1 MQPAASPTPVQGAHR
16 RNRATRERETTP
28 RAKVLP
34 TSHEPMTRRTTQPR
48 TIEDSIKKLPPLA
61 SVVVLGDLVG
71 SADQPASVRDSAAR
85 ALLAMATATSP
96 RAGFTDSLVG
106 LLRGVSLREMHS
118 LVRRRSVAT
127 LLGAWGTISNEARR
141 RLETLD
147 ESTIGPAF
155 DDAMLEGRTSR
166 EHAAHAARAFAPP
179 AVANA
184 LLKLVGDSDEVVR
197 HRAVDTLEAMTADA
211 AEAPHEADPALLEL
225 APQVIKSGGEDGTVR
240 RQAAACMLALWT
252 PAAIRK
258 ASLHA
263 WLADP
268 AVVPALATAVRWCTL
283 PLAAARAAEW
293 ICREGLAK
301 TSLDRLASIETAAE
315 RTAALSRWHL
325 LCRPGRACKLRGM
338 KVNISVVRPV
348 ASPTG
353 KEPAAKGAAVTIGA
367 RGLVPSAS
375 ELAAL
380 PIDAKVGTA
389 SMCGVINAEAPI
401 RVQLAGRLLVDRDA
415 RARLAGRGLATVAG
429 LADFAFDAEECLA
442 RGAAMRWLDLVR
454 AGERLK
460 RSEVD
465 QNATVEALGRSPHAS
480 VRAMAMN
487 IRVST
492 AQERAGESSL
502 RQRLAQRHHPEG
514 QLAALHE
521 LKTHDRLAACAGSV
535 IALLEDETIDARVR
549 ATSATMLGRMRDVSS
564 LQALTRA
571 ASKGESDARVTA
583 NAIDALRRRRDE
595 IGPIA
600 AASLAELKSSVSH
613 QRVRASTIRLLAS
626 LKTPC
631 IDGATDVLEM
641 LKDPRPAHRQSG
653 AWLAGRLAHLAVDP
667 TVRLRWTSELR
678 HMCDHG
684 SDPGLRARA
693 AQALTRI
700 QPSTGS
706 TFDDWNE
713 FASMPRVGRMT
724 MTEHAA

>member
-1 MQPAASPTPVQGAHR
+1 
-16 RNRATRERETTP
+16 
-28 RAKVLP
+28 
-34 TSHEPMTRRTTQPR
+34 MTRRTTQPR

-71 SADQPASVRDSAAR
+71 AADQPASVRDSAAR

-118 LVRRRSVAT
+118 LVRRRSVAA

-166 EHAAHAARAFAPP
+166 EHAAHAARSFAPS

-197 HRAVDTLEAMTADA
+197 HRAADTLEAMTADA

-268 AVVPALATAVRWCTL
+268 AVVPALVTAVRWCTL

-338 KVNISVVRPV
+338 KVNISVVKPV

-353 KEPAAKGAAVTIGA
+353 KDPAAKGATVTIGA

-389 SMCGVINAEAPI
+389 AMCGVINAEAPI

-415 RARLAGRGLATVAG
+415 RGARLGHRGRPG
-429 LADFAFDAEECLA
+429 
-442 RGAAMRWLDLVR
+442 
-454 AGERLK
+454 RL
-460 RSEVD
+460 R
-465 QNATVEALGRSPHAS
+465 
-480 VRAMAMN
+480 
-487 IRVST
+487 
-492 AQERAGESSL
+492 
-502 RQRLAQRHHPEG
+502 
-514 QLAALHE
+514 
-521 LKTHDRLAACAGSV
+521 
-535 IALLEDETIDARVR
+535 
-549 ATSATMLGRMRDVSS
+549 
-564 LQALTRA
+564 
-571 ASKGESDARVTA
+571 
-583 NAIDALRRRRDE
+583 LRRR
-595 IGPIA
+595 G
-600 AASLAELKSSVSH
+600 
-613 QRVRASTIRLLAS
+613 
-626 LKTPC
+626 
-631 IDGATDVLEM
+631 M
-641 LKDPRPAHRQSG
+641 PRPRGGDA
-653 AWLAGRLAHLAVDP
+653 LARPCAG
-667 TVRLRWTSELR
+667 
-678 HMCDHG
+678 G
-684 SDPGLRARA
+684 RA
-693 AQALTRI
+693 AQAIGSRPERHHRSPRTLAPRQRAGHGDEHPGVDGSGTSGRVFP
-700 QPSTGS
+700 PSAIGPAPPS
-706 TFDDWNE
+706 
-713 FASMPRVGRMT
+713 GRPACGPART
-724 MTEHAA
+724 QDP